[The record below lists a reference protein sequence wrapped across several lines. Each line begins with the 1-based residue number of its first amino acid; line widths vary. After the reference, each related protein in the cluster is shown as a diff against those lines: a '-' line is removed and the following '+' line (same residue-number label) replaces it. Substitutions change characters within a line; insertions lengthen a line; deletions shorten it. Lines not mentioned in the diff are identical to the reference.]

1 MDSTDPVEELARR
14 SAGLRVAL
22 VHDWL
27 VAMRGGEKVFEHV
40 CALFPQADVFTIL
53 CDRSRLSEPL
63 RRRKIVE
70 SAAMASLPARLR
82 RNFRALLPLM
92 PTMVERFPTD
102 GYDLVVATSHCVA
115 KGVRPPSRGALLA
128 YVFTPMRYVWDHF
141 DDYLSGNLLRDAAMH
156 AARGRLQRWDR
167 ATARRIDS
175 IAVDSDHIGAKVRA
189 FWGRKATTI
198 RPPADVDFFTPAPLD
213 SDGGYFLTVGALV
226 PYKHID
232 RAVQAARTAGVRLV
246 VVGDGPER
254 GRLEQ
259 ESGPTV
265 DLRGWVSD
273 SELRELYRGCRA
285 LVYPGIEDFG
295 IAAVE
300 AQACGRPV
308 LALRGGGTL
317 ETIVEGATGE
327 FFDDPEPES
336 LASLLTNFDP
346 SRYSSDAC
354 RAQALRFDPASF
366 RRALAAWILAG
377 GGARCW

>member
-1 MDSTDPVEELARR
+1 MDSSDPVEELRR
-14 SAGLRVAL
+14 RAAGLRVAL

-27 VAMRGGEKVFEHV
+27 VAMRGGEKVFEHL
-40 CALFPQADVFTIL
+40 CALFPQADVFTLL
-53 CDRSRLSEPL
+53 CDRARLSEPL
-63 RRRKIVE
+63 RRMNIVE
-70 SAAMASLPARLR
+70 SAAMARMPAAMR

-92 PTMVERFPTD
+92 PRMVESFPTD
-102 GYDLVVATSHCVA
+102 DYDLVVCTSHCVA
-115 KGVRPPSRGALLA
+115 KGVRPPKRGALLA

-167 ATARRIDS
+167 ATAQRIDA
-175 IAVDSDHIGAKVRA
+175 IAADSDHIAAKVRA

-198 RPPADVDFFTPAPLD
+198 RPPADVDFFSPDASPPASP
-213 SDGGYFLTVGALV
+213 YFLAVGALV

-232 RAVQAARTAGVRLV
+232 RAVEAAMIAGVRLV

-254 GRLEQ
+254 ARLAEMA
-259 ESGPTV
+259 GPKIE
-265 DLRGWVSD
+265 LRGWVSD
-273 SELRELYRGCRA
+273 DELRRLYRGCRA
-285 LVYPGIEDFG
+285 LLYPGIEDFG

-308 LALRGGGTL
+308 LALRGGGTV
-317 ETIVEGATGE
+317 ETIAEGTTGD
-327 FFDDPEPES
+327 FFDEPDPES
-336 LASLLTNFDP
+336 LARLLTNFDP
-346 SRYSSDAC
+346 TRYSSDAC

-366 RRALAAWILAG
+366 RRALAAWIQAE